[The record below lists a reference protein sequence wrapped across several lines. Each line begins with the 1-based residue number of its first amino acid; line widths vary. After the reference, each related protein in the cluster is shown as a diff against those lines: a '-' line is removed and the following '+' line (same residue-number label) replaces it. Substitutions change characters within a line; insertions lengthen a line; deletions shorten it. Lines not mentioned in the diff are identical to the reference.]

1 MFLKF
6 INSTEISKYKII
18 NFEETRNS
26 NIRVYFDSDTLLPA
40 AINNN
45 GFEIYSDIGE
55 LLNSYE
61 NHKGIFD
68 INTKNNYIEF
78 TDNSNIYYDF
88 LVPDENGYIIGIT
101 MRINKNTEEGL
112 YLYRSGTS
120 LEYMEWEFNIFNE
133 YGYPLYKIVNEELV
147 ETSDEERNA
156 HKEKIL
162 KNCLEETKNAKIKEI
177 NSFCSKLITA
187 GVVID
192 GERYSYTLEDQ
203 SNILAALQNVKI
215 TGMSVPYHSNGNNF
229 RLFSPAEIISIYIA
243 QYKNLIQHTVYTNQL
258 RQYIKNELSIIE
270 DIKAVKY
277 GDALTGNYLNNYNSI
292 INQAMCDIESRLNTQ
307 DNI

>member
-1 MFLKF
+1 MFSSLSDKLSNALGKF
-6 INSTEISKYKII
+6 RNKGKLTEADIKAGMREIKLALLEADVSFKVTKE
-18 NFEETRNS
+18 FVA
-26 NIRVYFDSDTLLPA
+26 RVSERAVGADVMES
-40 AINNN
+40 
-45 GFEIYSDIGE
+45 
-55 LLNSYE
+55 
-61 NHKGIFD
+61 
-68 INTKNNYIEF
+68 
-78 TDNSNIYYDF
+78 
-88 LVPDENGYIIGIT
+88 LVPSQQIV
-101 MRINKNTEEGL
+101 
-112 YLYRSGTS
+112 
-120 LEYMEWEFNIFNE
+120 
-133 YGYPLYKIVNEELV
+133 KIVNEELV

-156 HKEKIL
+156 HKKKFL
-162 KNCLEETKNAKIKEI
+162 KNCLEETKDAKIKEI